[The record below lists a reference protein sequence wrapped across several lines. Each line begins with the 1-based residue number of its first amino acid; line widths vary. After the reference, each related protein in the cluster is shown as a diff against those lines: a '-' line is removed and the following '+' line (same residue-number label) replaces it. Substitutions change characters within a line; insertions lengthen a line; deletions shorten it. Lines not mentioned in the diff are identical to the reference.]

1 MKCTVLHAL
10 RDHPGVWLSPT
21 SALTA
26 RLIAGPVS
34 AFMRQMETSE
44 PEDELPV
51 LLPGED
57 GPAALWIGNGS
68 AGHRLA
74 PAADLYGWREALEIA
89 TTPADLGGALLLW
102 SLDDVAQLAGLG
114 LLDRPSPSSSPRR
127 RKRRRPRNGPRPTAA
142 SPSLF
147 SPPAL
152 KPRPNT
158 PQLARNASR
167 NVPQKSRLWRN
178 YDPC

>member
-44 PEDELPV
+44 PEDEFPV

-102 SLDDVAQLAGLG
+102 SLDDVEQLAGLG
-114 LLDRPSPSSSPRR
+114 LLDAPFAELLAAAEETTAPEEW
-127 RKRRRPRNGPRPTAA
+127 TAA
-142 SPSLF
+142 D
-147 SPPAL
+147 
-152 KPRPNT
+152 RR
-158 PQLARNASR
+158 LAFAILTARAQAEAQYATAR
-167 NVPQKSRLWRN
+167 AQRIAKRAAKIAAMEEL
-178 YDPC
+178 